1 VAFPLC
7 FAGKWWLKIGAMFAL
22 LLGVGIG
29 AAVELFML
37 VRPQDE
43 LESCLLS
50 SDRTPVAGEIG
61 RS

>member
-1 VAFPLC
+1 
-7 FAGKWWLKIGAMFAL
+7 MFAL

-50 SDRTPVAGEIG
+50 SNRTPVAGEIG